1 MFFVSVLHNKKKGYK
16 NMFQTQLLLE
26 WVFNKV
32 DINIFNVQV
41 STVYFDNLVSMLPLL
56 ISGTQRD
63 KIVALLTRVLLLMP

>member
-1 MFFVSVLHNKKKGYK
+1 
-16 NMFQTQLLLE
+16 MFQTQLLLE